1 LTGYERIRTCTPPLN
16 LSFDRNRDS
25 LHAGEHSVEGALLC
39 TSRSIAAL
47 AGCGRSAGEHRACHE
62 FSSLS
67 RHAVRGSARRAAKR
81 NAGVP
86 LRCRA
91 DVQAAGSFPLTLPP
105 TFIRLRLEFGGC
117 WQHTRL
123 RPRGAVA
130 ARGALARRRE
140 NWLAQTAGA
149 SRCENAAEPCCRH

>member
-1 LTGYERIRTCTPPLN
+1 MTVVVAFWKQADLSCCLCFVSQRSMGYENCHLG
-16 LSFDRNRDS
+16 LSTKTTKSQTKKWSSSGRAFLDSNR
-25 LHAGEHSVEGALLC
+25 LEG
-39 TSRSIAAL
+39 SRM
-47 AGCGRSAGEHRACHE
+47 
-62 FSSLS
+62 
-67 RHAVRGSARRAAKR
+67 V
-81 NAGVP
+81 
-86 LRCRA
+86 
-91 DVQAAGSFPLTLPP
+91 TLPP

-149 SRCENAAEPCCRH
+149 SRCENAAEPCCRHSAVVRAPACISDVNQVSGKNSSRKRPLNRDRCNV